1 MSWAGALNKATNNTG
16 TVNQSLSNKQGLNKL
31 WLCAGILLA
40 ATAVMLGAFG
50 AHGLK
55 AILAPSALTTFEIG
69 VRYQMYHGL
78 AIVALPALSAYGSP
92 KWLNAV
98 AALFVVGCALFS
110 GSLYL
115 LAVTGNGLFGPITPL
130 GGLCFIIGWIA
141 LAVAVFKGKTN
152 D

>member
-1 MSWAGALNKATNNTG
+1 MTWAGALNKAINNTG
-16 TVNQSLSNKQGLNKL
+16 SVDQNLSNKQGLNKL
-31 WLCAGILLA
+31 WLCTGILLA

-115 LAVTGNGLFGPITPL
+115 LAITGIKWFGPVTPI
-130 GGLCFIIGWIA
+130 GGLCFIIAWGLFIFA
-141 LAVAVFKGKTN
+141 AFKGLKL
-152 D
+152 